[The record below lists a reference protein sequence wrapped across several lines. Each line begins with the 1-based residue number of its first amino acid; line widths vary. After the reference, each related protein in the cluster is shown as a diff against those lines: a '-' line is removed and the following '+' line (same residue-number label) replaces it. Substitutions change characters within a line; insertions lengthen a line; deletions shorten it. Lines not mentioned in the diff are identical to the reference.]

1 MHRWNRSATTSPVDA
16 GAPEPL
22 AVFRVDGIV
31 EGWVPS
37 LERRV
42 SDGLNAGEPLRVQT
56 PNPDG
61 TPGSWVDLDFDE
73 VVAVAPSPRPTSQG
87 RVSRRLHPVEVHAGP
102 YVVKGVA
109 HLPVGADPARYVG
122 STSRWWLPLT
132 QCTVAS
138 GDDEWEVEVVI
149 LNLDHAIRARPAA
162 LAT

>member
-1 MHRWNRSATTSPVDA
+1 MHRWNRSAATQVDA

-22 AVFRVDGIV
+22 AVFRHDGIV
-31 EGWVPS
+31 EGWVPA

-42 SDGLNAGEPLRVQT
+42 SDGLNAGEPLRIQT
-56 PNPDG
+56 PNDDG

-73 VVAVAPSPRPTSQG
+73 VVAVAPSPRPASRS
-87 RVSRRLHPVEVHAGP
+87 RVSRRLHAVEVQVGP
-102 YVVKGVA
+102 YVVRGVA

-138 GDDEWEVEVVI
+138 GDDEWEVEVMI
-149 LNLDHAIRARPAA
+149 LNLDHAMRARPAA